1 MSMQKIDIFQK
12 DAEMWCPSCGI
23 KNVTTVPEFELLE
36 CPHFE
41 SLGSSL
47 TMGEYDYD
55 RNKFFAAAWNEIGP
69 ASEAM
74 ESQTTDNNMLS
85 KRETKGE
92 SGYDETA
99 HWLSVLDEK
108 LSDDY
113 VLFVS
118 RDTGGWGTSY
128 LLYNLGEKIG

>member
-1 MSMQKIDIFQK
+1 MKKIEVFQK

-23 KNVTTVPEFELLE
+23 KNITTVPEFELLE

-47 TMGEYDYD
+47 AMGEYDYD
-55 RNKFFAAAWNEIGP
+55 RNKFFSRAWNEICS

-74 ESQTTDNNMLS
+74 ESQTADNNMLS
-85 KRETKGE
+85 EREMKGE

-99 HWLSVLDEK
+99 HWLSVLGEK

-118 RDTGGWGTSY
+118 RDAGGWGRGY
-128 LLYNLGEKIG
+128 HLYFLGE